1 MPFFYYSGEEIEAG
15 DRVTYHDADGEIEF
29 VAEHLTGDP
38 GIDWYITELGGGVMI
53 REPKFFGSVF
63 ITDTANDVD
72 LIFVA
77 RNSPA

>member
-1 MPFFYYSGEEIEAG
+1 MPFFYNSGEEIEAG
-15 DRVTYHDADGEIEF
+15 DRVTYHDAQAEIEF
-29 VAEHLTGDP
+29 VADDLTGDP